1 MSSYEISVEC
11 NTSKLK
17 ICLTTKIK
25 KLSYKINVDTKTDMT
40 PVSWT

>member
-17 ICLTTKIK
+17 ICLTTKI
-25 KLSYKINVDTKTDMT
+25 SYKINVDTKTDMT